1 MTLTEK
7 FFASRV
13 RDLSEKDAIAYDSTT
28 ISTWSEGRIEARYGF
43 NKAGDGLRTIK
54 FLPC

>member
-28 ISTWSEGRIEARYGF
+28 ISTWSESRIEARYGF
-43 NKAGDGLRTIK
+43 NKAGDGQRTIK